1 MVNRKKADRAR
12 QFLPF
17 DALKGYKEAIVEKQ
31 RVIVSK
37 KDLSEDDA
45 KILDYKL
52 NQVDVGMMIKV
63 IYYCEN
69 NYVLLEGMVSK
80 IDYTYQLLK
89 IVTKEISFTDILDI
103 KSDEIQEEENYG
115 A

>member
-31 RVIVSK
+31 KVIIKK

-45 KILDYKL
+45 KILNYKL
-52 NQVDVGMMIKV
+52 SQVKVGMMLKV
-63 IYYCEN
+63 IYYLN
-69 NYVLLEGMVSK
+69 NDYVLLEGMVSK
-80 IDYTYQLLK
+80 IDLDNHTLTIVKNK
-89 IVTKEISFTDILDI
+89 ININDIISISSESI
-103 KSDEIQEEENYG
+103 KDYEMM
-115 A
+115 

>member
-52 NQVDVGMMIKV
+52 NQVDVGMMINV

-80 IDYTYQLLK
+80 IDKDTTAHVPSSLRHNIAYLPYLSGSQRRW
-89 IVTKEISFTDILDI
+89 S
-103 KSDEIQEEENYG
+103 QE
-115 A
+115 

>member
-31 RVIVSK
+31 RVIVNK

-63 IYYCEN
+63 IFYHEN

-80 IDYTYQLLK
+80 IDKDNGTLSIVKNK
-89 IVTKEISFTDILDI
+89 INIADIISISGNNI
-103 KSDEIQEEENYG
+103 KDYETM
-115 A
+115 